1 MAALVKFLNKKAEG
15 LTSVSLCCHHRG
27 NGSLGASGQ
36 ALRGKHLANDWP
48 MCMNLMGRLTFEFRI
63 RHNRFFPK
71 LSESSDIGWAASSR
85 PSHSNLLHLRRK
97 KLSSSNRSA
106 KRAKLPAEEAARKQ
120 QKLKRKN
127 QRYAKQQA
135 AGGKIAYQETE
146 GGEAGSAEQAAGG
159 RSCAQATEAQV
170 QEAVR
175 RQGEGRGRAGRL
187 SKAARGGE
195 GGEAGSEGGS
205 ACPSIAEAKGKA
217 AREGGSACPSIA
229 VAKGKGARHRAMC
242 SGHGYKVAGN
252 ACTDRHDAKVP
263 RVYQGRL
270 ERGARLDAS
279 RLQPWEDGE
288 QQASLLRR
296 HRGASRRRMSPLF
309 RLGRCRQISEDL
321 AYESFSTRCCL
332 DLERMPGLP

>member
-1 MAALVKFLNKKAEG
+1 
-15 LTSVSLCCHHRG
+15 
-27 NGSLGASGQ
+27 
-36 ALRGKHLANDWP
+36 
-48 MCMNLMGRLTFEFRI
+48 MGR
-63 RHNRFFPK
+63 
-71 LSESSDIGWAASSR
+71 SSR

-106 KRAKLPAEEAARKQ
+106 KRAKLPAEEAARKQQKRERDNQRSLKQQAAGGKIAYREKQKEAKQEALSKLPAEEAARKQ